1 MCVIFLQ
8 IEEDFR
14 NLYGRVTA
22 DGVTQKWTEGFAAK
36 VKEYGLKQK
45 TVVTRVLKEDGK
57 GTVIF
62 SNYNETNLKNLGST
76 LLT

>member
-1 MCVIFLQ
+1 M
-8 IEEDFR
+8 
-14 NLYGRVTA
+14 
-22 DGVTQKWTEGFAAK
+22 TQKWTEGFASKA
-36 VKEYGLKQK
+36 KEYGLKQK

-62 SNYNETNLKNLGST
+62 SNYNETNLENLGSA